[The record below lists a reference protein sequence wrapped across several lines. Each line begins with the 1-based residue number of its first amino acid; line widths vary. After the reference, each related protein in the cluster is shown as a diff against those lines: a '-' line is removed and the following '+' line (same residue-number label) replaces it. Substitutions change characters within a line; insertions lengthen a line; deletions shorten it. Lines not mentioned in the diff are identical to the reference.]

1 MKKTNYVL
9 HKEKSGSFTVL
20 NNNKVCSKGF
30 NDIESALH
38 SVWVLNG
45 KNQNHFYKQR
55 DGKVFLAYRVP
66 IRSAS

>member
-1 MKKTNYVL
+1 MQQTKYVIQ
-9 HKEKSGSFTVL
+9 KESARLTVYL
-20 NNNKVCSKGF
+20 NDKVVSKGF
-30 NDIESALH
+30 TDIESALH

-66 IRSAS
+66 LRSAS